1 MGREVL
7 YNPQSWGPMASFLPS
22 ALKDLPVTSY
32 VPLNF
37 SFLTYKSIVTIIHFM
52 LERTR
57 TWSQNM
63 WVGVS
68 AQMESK

>member
-1 MGREVL
+1 MVREVL
-7 YNPQSWGPMASFLPS
+7 YNPQSWGPMTSFLPS

-52 LERTR
+52 LERTLDVESEYVG
-57 TWSQNM
+57 WSLSPD
-63 WVGVS
+63 G
-68 AQMESK
+68 K